1 MKVIGLTDIKL
12 ANSKYSKK
20 MTVSHKKNRSN
31 IKTGPEGIEPTTSGF
46 PYWIEGRCS
55 NPS

>member
-20 MTVSHKKNRSN
+20 MTSPYKKNRSN